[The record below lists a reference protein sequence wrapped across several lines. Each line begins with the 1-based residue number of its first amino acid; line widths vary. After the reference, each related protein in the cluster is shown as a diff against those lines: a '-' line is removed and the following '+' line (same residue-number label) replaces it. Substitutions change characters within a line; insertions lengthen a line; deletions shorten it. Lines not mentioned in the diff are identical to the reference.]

1 MARLRLSG
9 PFKRFAGADSIA
21 PDQVTTWAQ
30 WLEIVLIPL
39 LAIGLAWLASP
50 GDPLLATAPFP
61 WLWLA
66 PVLVALRYGVLPG
79 LLASIPILLNGL
91 LADYAGLISKDFP
104 PGFFFG
110 GGLLVLVCGEFA
122 DVWRDRNERMDE
134 TNLYLTDRLSR
145 LTKRHLL
152 LNLSHDRLEQEMLA
166 RPGSLRDALARLR
179 TIAIEGEPDQQR
191 MPGATSLLQLLSQ
204 YVNIESAALYALESR
219 GTGQVLGPL
228 IARLGEP
235 EPLQPDDEL
244 LRMAL
249 EENSLVHIASHE
261 VSLERNTN
269 QLVVVPLISGSDN
282 LIGVL
287 AVTRIPFFSLNVENL
302 QMMSVILAYY
312 ADNVRHAPEVRE
324 LQERLPTVPALFAE
338 ELVRMMLMQKK
349 VGISSHIVVM
359 TFGGAKRE
367 EIPAEFLRIKR
378 GLDLY
383 WQTRLNEKPVVAVLL
398 PFASPSATQGFQQ
411 RIEGWLAV
419 RFEGDFESLGIHLR
433 TIDFDLEDPVAALT
447 EVVRG

>member
-1 MARLRLSG
+1 MARLRFSG

-21 PDQVTTWAQ
+21 PDQANSWPQ

-39 LAIGLAWLASP
+39 IAVGLAWLASP
-50 GDPLLATAPFP
+50 GDPLLHKAPFP

-66 PVLVALRYGVLPG
+66 PVLVALRYGVYPG
-79 LLASIPILLNGL
+79 LLACVPILGNWL
-91 LADYAGLISKDFP
+91 LADYVGMIGSDFS
-104 PGFFFG
+104 PGYFFG

-179 TIAIEGEPDQQR
+179 SIAIEGEPEQQ
-191 MPGATSLLQLLSQ
+191 MPGALGLLQLLSQ
-204 YVNIESAALYALESR
+204 YVNIESAALYSLVGS
-219 GTGQVLGPL
+219 GDGQVLGPL
-228 IARLGEP
+228 IARIGDP
-235 EPLQPDDEL
+235 EPLAPDDEL
-244 LRMAL
+244 LRLAL
-249 EENSLVHIASHE
+249 EEKSLAHIASHE
-261 VSLERNTN
+261 VSLGRTTN
-269 QLVVVPLISGSDN
+269 QLVVAPLISGSDD
-282 LIGVL
+282 LIGVMV
-287 AVTRIPFFSLNVENL
+287 VTRMPFFSLNVENL

-312 ADNVRHAPEVRE
+312 ADNVRHAPQVRDV
-324 LQERLPTVPALFAE
+324 QQKLPTVPALFAE
-338 ELVRMMLMQKK
+338 ELIRMTLMQKK
-349 VGISSHIVVM
+349 VGIASHIVVM
-359 TFGGAKRE
+359 TFGGGKRE

-383 WQTRLNEKPVVAVLL
+383 WQTRVNEKPVVAVLL

-411 RIEGWLAV
+411 RIEDWLAV
-419 RFEGDFESLGIHLR
+419 RFDGDFESLGIHLR
-433 TIDFDLEDPVAALT
+433 TIDFDLEDPIVALA
-447 EVVRG
+447 EVVKG

>member
-1 MARLRLSG
+1 MVRLSLKG
-9 PFKRFAGADSIA
+9 PFKRFSRVDAIA
-21 PDQVTTWAQ
+21 PDQVTSWAQ

-39 LAIGLAWLASP
+39 LAVGLAWLASP
-50 GDPLLATAPFP
+50 GDPLLHKASFP

-66 PVLVALRYGVLPG
+66 PVLVALRYGVFPG
-79 LLASIPILLNGL
+79 LLACVPILFNWL
-91 LADYAGLISKDFP
+91 LADYAGLMGSDFS
-104 PGFFFG
+104 PGYFFG

-134 TNLYLTDRLSR
+134 TNLYLTERLSR

-179 TIAIEGEPDQQR
+179 TIAIEGEPDQQQ
-191 MPGATSLLQLLSQ
+191 MPGAIGLLQLLSQ
-204 YVNIESAALYALESR
+204 YVNIESAALYSLKNHGNA
-219 GTGQVLGPL
+219 QVLGPL
-228 IARLGEP
+228 IARIGEP
-235 EPLQPDDEL
+235 EPLTPDDEL
-244 LRMAL
+244 LRLAL
-249 EENSLVHIASHE
+249 EKNSLAHIASHE

-269 QLVVVPLISGSDN
+269 QLVVAPLISGSDR

-287 AVTRIPFFSLNVENL
+287 AVTRMPFFSLNVENL

-312 ADNVRHAPEVRE
+312 ADNVRHAPQVRDVLE
-324 LQERLPTVPALFAE
+324 KLPTVPALFAE
-338 ELVRMMLMQKK
+338 ELVRMTLMQKK
-349 VGISSHIVVM
+349 VGIASHIVVM
-359 TFGGAKRE
+359 TFGGGKRE

-383 WQTRLNEKPVVAVLL
+383 WQTRVNDKPVVAVLL

-411 RIEGWLAV
+411 RIEDWLAL
-419 RFEGDFESLGIHLR
+419 RFDGDFESLGIHLR
-433 TIDFDLEDPVAALT
+433 TIDFDLEDPMVALA